1 MSEPPTVP
9 GPTIQPRT
17 LRPLDYELILHRQQ
31 LRNEKARQHMAK
43 SASVCDFLVL
53 ILTFVRKRAELK
65 MKPLHEQQ
73 QVAERSRLYR
83 ARYRQRCREAMEL
96 GKKRQRERIYLDR
109 YGEVGYEEYVQRHN
123 LAVDKQP
130 VPTLD
135 AGDLVPTPDRGV
147 LPPTTRPRRADNE
160 HARWW

>member
-43 SASVCDFLVL
+43 
-53 ILTFVRKRAELK
+53 KRAELK